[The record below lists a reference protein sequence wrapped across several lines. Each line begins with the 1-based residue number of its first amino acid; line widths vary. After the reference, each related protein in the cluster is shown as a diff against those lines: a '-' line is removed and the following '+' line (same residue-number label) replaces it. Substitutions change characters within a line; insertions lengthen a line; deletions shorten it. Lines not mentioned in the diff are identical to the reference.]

1 MSIGGKQVD
10 DLLNG
15 GVGLVISRFDGVL
28 RLVFLVG
35 FMMEPAVGNKIAEL
49 FVKEEESRAIKA
61 P

>member
-10 DLLNG
+10 DLLSG

-35 FMMEPAVGNKIAEL
+35 FMMEPAVGKKIAEL
-49 FVKEEESRAIKA
+49 FVKEEESRAINA